1 VSFFIKGMEI
11 PRRCGLC
18 PCFHAEHPMYC
29 QAVKAD
35 KEKRIVAPYGLPRPD
50 WCPLVEIPTPHGDL
64 VDRDKLMIDVIDS
77 DLDHLQRD
85 DWREVIQI
93 ISDAPTVIKENK

>member
-1 VSFFIKGMEI
+1 MSFFIKGMEI

>member
-1 VSFFIKGMEI
+1 MSFFIKGMEI
-11 PRRCGLC
+11 PKRCGLC

-29 QAVKAD
+29 QAIKAD

-50 WCPLVEIPTPHGDL
+50 WCPLVEIPTLHGDL
-64 VDRDKLMIDVIDS
+64 VDRDKLMIDIIDS